1 MRGGGSGR
9 QIQFGA
15 PLFKLWAT
23 WFFFLCIHLLVLRYL
38 SLGTFIFLLGTSVL
52 RYSNLLAFYFLS
64 FVLVSSRFGP
74 SALWYFDWLALY
86 HQKFGNTSY
95 NHILYVLEFI
105 HLLSHVLS
113 ALWFCYPYFGTS
125 IFLPLPKYFGYNY
138 LLALCCWY
146 FSTSIFCFTSLS
158 CSYLMF
164 QPESVRLWPS
174 QGSDPPTHGPQIRH
188 PRPGHFC
195 WDRYKIQL
203 HHSHV
208 INHPNSVCL
217 ILLYWAWLWP
227 LPYLALSCCLV
238 LSALTLFPYFWTC
251 QLWLDPLISCLVSPD
266 LTLIFLVLSAMT
278 WLSYFWWLKTVLEQ
292 RLCQHYLAAAF
303 LWHRPIYGFCLSM
316 A

>member
-1 MRGGGSGR
+1 MEDKSSL
-9 QIQFGA
+9 A
-15 PLFKLWAT
+15 PPSSSFELHD
-23 WFFFLCIHLLVLRYL
+23 FFFLCIHLLVLRYL

-74 SALWYFDWLALY
+74 SALWHFDCLALY

-174 QGSDPPTHGPQIRH
+174 QGSDPPTHGPQIRN

-195 WDRYKIQL
+195 
-203 HHSHV
+203 
-208 INHPNSVCL
+208 
-217 ILLYWAWLWP
+217 
-227 LPYLALSCCLV
+227 
-238 LSALTLFPYFWTC
+238 
-251 QLWLDPLISCLVSPD
+251 
-266 LTLIFLVLSAMT
+266 
-278 WLSYFWWLKTVLEQ
+278 
-292 RLCQHYLAAAF
+292 
-303 LWHRPIYGFCLSM
+303 
-316 A
+316 

>member
-1 MRGGGSGR
+1 MRGGGWKTNPVWR
-9 QIQFGA
+9 TPIQA
-15 PLFKLWAT
+15 LSYMI
-23 WFFFLCIHLLVLRYL
+23 FFLCIHLLVLRYL

-146 FSTSIFCFTSLS
+146 FSTSIFCITSLS

-164 QPESVRLWPS
+164 QPESARLWPS
-174 QGSDPPTHGPQIRH
+174 QGSDPPTHGPQIRN

-227 LPYLALSCCLV
+227 LLYLALSCCLV
-238 LSALTLFPYFWTC
+238 LSALTLFPYFWTS
-251 QLWLDPLISCLVSPD
+251 QIWLDPLISCLVSSD
-266 LTLIFLVLSAMT
+266 LTLV
-278 WLSYFWWLKTVLEQ
+278 
-292 RLCQHYLAAAF
+292 
-303 LWHRPIYGFCLSM
+303 
-316 A
+316 